1 LKKLRTNY
9 KNDKYTG
16 KRLYRVT
23 NVSADTVNLDD
34 ITIYAEEGDI
44 FSADDINETNA
55 AVNELYEEYAE
66 GISRAN
72 RYVEINLP
80 VSGWSATAPYIQTVS
95 VPGMLASDRPV
106 PGLVYPDNLTEA
118 LQAQIDKSA
127 NMITTIET
135 LDSKVKV
142 TCRFKKPVIALRLGL
157 KGV

>member
-1 LKKLRTNY
+1 MKKLRTNY

-23 NVSADTVNLDD
+23 NVSTDTVNLDD
-34 ITIYAEEGDI
+34 ITTYAEEGDI

-80 VSGWSATAPYIQTVS
+80 VSGWSASAPYIQMVS
-95 VPGMLASDRPV
+95 VSGMLASDRPI

-118 LQAQIDKSA
+118 LQAQVDKSA

-135 LDSKVKV
+135 LDGKVRV
-142 TCRFKKPVIALRLGL
+142 TCRFKKPITALRLGL

>member
-1 LKKLRTNY
+1 MKKLKTNY

-23 NVSADTVNLDD
+23 NVSADTINLDD
-34 ITIYAEEGDI
+34 ITSYAEEGDI

>member
-1 LKKLRTNY
+1 MKKLKTNY

-16 KRLYRVT
+16 KRLYRIT
-23 NVSADTVNLDD
+23 NISADTVNLDD
-34 ITIYAEEGDI
+34 ITSYAEEGDI
-44 FSADDINETNA
+44 FSADDINTTNS
-55 AVNELYEEYAE
+55 AVNNLYDEYVT
-66 GISRAN
+66 GINQAN

-80 VSGWSATAPYIQTVS
+80 VSGWSASAPYIQTVS

-118 LQAQIDKSA
+118 LQAQVDKCA

-135 LDSKVKV
+135 LDGKVRV
-142 TCRFKKPVIALRLGL
+142 TCRFKKPITALRLGL

>member
-1 LKKLRTNY
+1 MKKLRTNY

>member
-1 LKKLRTNY
+1 MN
-9 KNDKYTG
+9 
-16 KRLYRVT
+16 
-23 NVSADTVNLDD
+23 
-34 ITIYAEEGDI
+34 
-44 FSADDINETNA
+44 
-55 AVNELYEEYAE
+55 YAE

>member
-1 LKKLRTNY
+1 MKKLRTNY

-127 NMITTIET
+127 NMITTLET

>member
-1 LKKLRTNY
+1 MKKLRTNY

-118 LQAQIDKSA
+118 LQAQIDMSA

>member
-1 LKKLRTNY
+1 MKKLKTNY

-16 KRLYRVT
+16 KRLYRIT
-23 NVSADTVNLDD
+23 NISADTVNLDD
-34 ITIYAEEGDI
+34 ITSYAEEGDI
-44 FSADDINETNA
+44 FSADDINTTNS
-55 AVNELYEEYAE
+55 AVNNLYDEYVT
-66 GISRAN
+66 GINQAN

-80 VSGWSATAPYIQTVS
+80 VSGWSASAPYIQTVS

-142 TCRFKKPVIALRLGL
+142 TCRFKKPVTALRLGL

>member
-1 LKKLRTNY
+1 MKKLRTNY

-44 FSADDINETNA
+44 FFFFFINETNA

>member
-1 LKKLRTNY
+1 MKKLRTNY

-95 VPGMLASDRPV
+95 VPDMLASDRPV

>member
-1 LKKLRTNY
+1 MKKLRTNY

-66 GISRAN
+66 GSSRAN

>member
-1 LKKLRTNY
+1 MKKLRTNY

-23 NVSADTVNLDD
+23 NVSADTVNPDD

>member
-1 LKKLRTNY
+1 MKKLKTNY

-34 ITIYAEEGDI
+34 ITSYAEEGDI
-44 FSADDINETNA
+44 FSADDINTTNT
-55 AVNELYEEYAE
+55 AVNDLYDEYVT
-66 GISRAN
+66 GINQAN

-80 VSGWSATAPYIQTVS
+80 VSGWSASAPYIQTVS
-95 VPGMLASDRPV
+95 VPGMLASDRPI

-127 NMITTIET
+127 NMIRQSRHWTAKCE
-135 LDSKVKV
+135 LPADSKNPYLL
-142 TCRFKKPVIALRLGL
+142 CGWD
-157 KGV
+157 

>member
-1 LKKLRTNY
+1 MKKLRTNY

-142 TCRFKKPVIALRLGL
+142 TCRFKPVIALRLGL

>member
-1 LKKLRTNY
+1 MKKLRTNY

-127 NMITTIET
+127 NMITTIEA